1 MKKLLLLI
9 AALGILAGAFV
20 VVSKCRG
27 SEGDTLSEHIAA

>member
-20 VVSKCRG
+20 VVSKRRG
-27 SEGDTLSEHIAA
+27 SESDTLSEHIAA